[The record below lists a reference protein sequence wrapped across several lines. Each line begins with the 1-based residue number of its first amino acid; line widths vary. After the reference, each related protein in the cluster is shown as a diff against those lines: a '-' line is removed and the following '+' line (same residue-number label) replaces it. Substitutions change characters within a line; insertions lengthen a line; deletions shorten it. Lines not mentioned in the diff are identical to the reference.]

1 MVDLAKKVH
10 NLRIK
15 WDIPQFCHQ
24 QDEIKGLYAQD
35 DGFLGLQVITNIFTQ
50 VLEITKL
57 SRIIVRYLVK
67 NEATL

>member
-1 MVDLAKKVH
+1 MLAAIIPKTCLVDLAKKVH

-35 DGFLGLQVITNIFTQ
+35 DGFLGLQVITFLKARLF
-50 VLEITKL
+50 VHFG
-57 SRIIVRYLVK
+57 SVRL
-67 NEATL
+67 